1 MVKLDNIR
9 TSIRTDFSE
18 ILNRYA
24 TLLEKASYQTEV
36 LDSDT
41 IKKEVE
47 SMIEAI
53 VQLGVDRLPYDS
65 ITTKV
70 LEINEK
76 VDNEELSESFDYLMD
91 AITTA
96 LKDIIDDFIDNDTF
110 TGKTMT
116 ECSKQ
121 DIYSTSIIAFYKLLE
136 HTKLAGIQY
145 QTLYRRTKKEVS
157 DLHNNLNNISDMAN
171 KTSKKLNKINK
182 KLNEVKDVKTSI
194 YTDFITILG
203 IFSSFVFVMFGGF
216 SALSDIIQS
225 VSYTT
230 VSLPKTLLI
239 SSSLFGFLIT
249 VLYSLL
255 YWISIIVDKPFFK
268 YECDCRKPC
277 WNIIHQFAKH
287 RYYLIVMLACILI
300 FLISLILALLNIH

>member
-47 SMIEAI
+47 SMIETI

-96 LKDIIDDFIDNDTF
+96 LKGIIDDFIDNDTF
-110 TGKTMT
+110 AGQTMT

-182 KLNEVKDVKTSI
+182 KLNKIKDVKTSI

-225 VSYTT
+225 VSYIT

-277 WNIIHQFAKH
+277 WNVIHQFAKH

-300 FLISLILALLNIH
+300 FSISLILVPLNIY